1 MNLFKKRDTLS
12 ESEKN
17 QLKQI
22 LYFYETTKD
31 IINYNYDTMS
41 ERNKKI
47 MEIFEALNYNNPPSI
62 EENTNDLRTVY
73 RGISAPDEETLNKYI
88 YQFLYG
94 DNFFGGKASI
104 YGTGIY
110 TYTAKNENTE
120 SYATN
125 GGLSS
130 NGIILEIKIPND
142 ENVVSYANLSK
153 IQASLVP
160 RLTKIID
167 NPKFIELLE
176 NYGVLASILKY
187 DAIYVEDKEYLV
199 IMNRS
204 KLIMNNKYVDSI
216 INKQDNNYNQRK
228 V

>member
-1 MNLFKKRDTLS
+1 MNLFKKNTLN
-12 ESEKN
+12 EIEKK

-22 LYFYETTKD
+22 LYFYEMTKD
-31 IINYNYDTMS
+31 IINYDYNTMS

-47 MEIFEALNYNNPPSI
+47 IEIFDVLNYNNLPSI
-62 EENTNDLRTVY
+62 EENTNDLKTVY

-94 DNFFGGKASI
+94 DIFLGGRASI

-110 TYTAKNENTE
+110 TCTTKNENTK
-120 SYATN
+120 SYATD
-125 GGLSS
+125 GGLNS
-130 NGIILEIKIPND
+130 NGIILELKIPND
-142 ENVVSYANLSK
+142 ENVISYDKLIE
-153 IQASLVP
+153 IQASLMP
-160 RLTKIID
+160 RLIKMID
-167 NPKFIELLE
+167 NTKFIELLE

-204 KLIMNNKYVDSI
+204 KIKMDNKYVNSI
-216 INKQDNNYNQRK
+216 INKQDDNNNQMK
-228 V
+228 I